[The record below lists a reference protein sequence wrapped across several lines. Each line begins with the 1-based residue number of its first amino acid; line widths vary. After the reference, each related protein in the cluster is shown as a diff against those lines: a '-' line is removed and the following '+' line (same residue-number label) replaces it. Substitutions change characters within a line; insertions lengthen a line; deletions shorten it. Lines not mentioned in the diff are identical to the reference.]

1 MNDLSKAAWRK
12 ASASQN
18 NGGCVEIADN
28 LPGVIAIR
36 DSKQPRR
43 GAHVVSRAAFAS
55 FIADAKAGGYDL
67 ADSRGSSPRP
77 AMDGQFIEGEF

>member
-12 ASASQN
+12 AKASQN

-43 GAHVVSRAAFAS
+43 GAHVVSRAAFAA
-55 FIADAKAGGYDL
+55 FLADAKTGGFDL
-67 ADSRGSSPRP
+67 DC
-77 AMDGQFIEGEF
+77 QFIEGVR